1 MCALSDT
8 AKSVLEEAS
17 LMRFYLFLFLQKN
30 DGRGWGWEGRGRW
43 GGL

>member
-8 AKSVLEEAS
+8 AKSDEEAS
-17 LMRFYLFLFLQKN
+17 LMRFLTFLFLQKN
-30 DGRGWGWEGRGRW
+30 AGGEWGWEGRGRW